1 MPVKEIDATM
11 FRSHVLDSP
20 TPVVVDFYADWCGPC
35 KQVAPVVEALAAEW
49 EGEVMFAKLDIDAS
63 PEVAAAFNIRSIP
76 AIILFEDGAPKAW
89 SLGAKPGYLLERE
102 LGLAKRKRA
111 RVGDEKRRWWRRS

>member
-1 MPVKEIDATM
+1 MPVIELDAAT
-11 FRSHVLDSP
+11 FRRHVLEST

-49 EGEVMFAKLDIDAS
+49 EDEVTFAKLDIDAS

-102 LGLAKRKRA
+102 LGLAKRKRDKA
-111 RVGDEKRRWWRRS
+111 RGEKRSWWRR